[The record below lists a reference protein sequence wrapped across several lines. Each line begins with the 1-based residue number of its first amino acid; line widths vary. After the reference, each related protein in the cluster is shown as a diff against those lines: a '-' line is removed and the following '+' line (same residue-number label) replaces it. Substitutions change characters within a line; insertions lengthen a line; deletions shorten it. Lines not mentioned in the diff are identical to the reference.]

1 MDLQPVAEG
10 NKNSPIASLGKAGRF
25 KFLPLSRHFLRIL
38 AIASLPLYAVPS
50 LAYTFPFDP
59 SAPSILKT
67 PPTGTGFDSAARNK
81 MFLSNTFEGY
91 DLSGGSYTSAS
102 TPWVVGQDVIVSD
115 IPFVEGEVYWNS
127 EFKSWVDNGVRY
139 FTGNGVPN
147 HPTGAFPLASDQE
160 AYQYYAALPD
170 PSGEYPDASY
180 LPIEEYDLYMAIP
193 TNPIYSNTPRS
204 ISELT
209 FAIAIQTGATFHVNL
224 ALTNDSSNPYVDPIA
239 GLPPDQCWGHPVHM
253 QYHYHGYSWKCF
265 PNQGTADQ
273 HSPLFGF
280 ALDGFGVFGPRG
292 DGGVLLTNQD
302 LDECHGHF
310 GNIDWD
316 GVLTDMYHYHLNNE
330 FPYGPGCFRGTK
342 IGTFSSNGEPSSV
355 PGPVPLLGVMAAL
368 RCSRRLRERCRPL
381 LRPSP

>member
-1 MDLQPVAEG
+1 
-10 NKNSPIASLGKAGRF
+10 
-25 KFLPLSRHFLRIL
+25 
-38 AIASLPLYAVPS
+38 
-50 LAYTFPFDP
+50 
-59 SAPSILKT
+59 
-67 PPTGTGFDSAARNK
+67 
-81 MFLSNTFEGY
+81 MFLSDPFEGY
-91 DLSGGSYTSAS
+91 STAGGSYTTPT
-102 TPWVVGQDVIVSD
+102 TPWVSGQDVIVSD
-115 IPFVEGEVYWNS
+115 IPFVEGEVYWDS
-127 EFKSWVDNGVRY
+127 EFKTWVDNGVRY
-139 FTGNGVPN
+139 FTGNGLPN
-147 HPTGAFPLASDQE
+147 HPTGAFPVTSGQE

-180 LPIEEYDLYMAIP
+180 LPIEAYDLYMAVP
-193 TNPIYSNTPRS
+193 ANPIYSNTPRS
-204 ISELT
+204 IGELT

-310 GNIDWD
+310 GHIDWD

-355 PGPVPLLGVMAAL
+355 PGPAPLLGIMAAL
-368 RCSRRLRERCRPL
+368 RYSRRLRERCRPL
-381 LRPSP
+381 LRPRP